1 MAAMSL
7 LAQDVEL
14 LFEGLLDRTPSRE
27 EVEAL
32 LPAFAEAGT
41 EALAAMIVASEE
53 FRLRRE
59 RLARAALAGPAADL
73 DPAVVGWAEAFPP
86 AERPWDAEYV
96 ERHRRLVGAAVDDPG
111 LRGAVAGGD
120 PLPGG
125 YGAGYDER
133 TVEYPWLFGQG
144 LRGRVLDA
152 GSTFNHPHILDRALP
167 LVDDLTIVTLV
178 PETDAFPLRGVS
190 YVFGDLRELPFR
202 DGWFDTVVSLSTL
215 EHVGKDNAV
224 YGAGGAAAPDADAEV
239 ARAAGELRRVVAPGG
254 RILLSVPYGR
264 REDHGWF
271 RQFDAEDL
279 ARLVAAFEAPRAAV
293 SLFAYGPG
301 GWQHATAEAMADV
314 RYRDADAE
322 PTPAADR
329 AAAARGVACVAIDV
343 G

>member
-1 MAAMSL
+1 MPL

-14 LFEGLLDRTPSRE
+14 LFEGLLDRTPSPA

-32 LPAFAEAGT
+32 LPAYAEAGT
-41 EALAAMIVASEE
+41 EALAAMIVSSEE

-59 RLARAALAGPAADL
+59 RLATAALADPSADL
-73 DPAVVGWAEAFPP
+73 MPSDVGWARAFPP
-86 AERPWDAEYV
+86 AEQPWDVEYV
-96 ERHRRLVGAAVDDPG
+96 ERHRRLVSAAVDDPG
-111 LRGAVAGGD
+111 LRRAVTGDD
-120 PLPGG
+120 PLPDG
-125 YGAGYDER
+125 YAIGYDER
-133 TVEYPWLFGQG
+133 TIEYPWLFGQCLG
-144 LRGRVLDA
+144 GRVLDA

-167 LVDDLTIVTLV
+167 LVDELTILTLA
-178 PETDAFPLRGVS
+178 PEADAFPLRSVS

-215 EHVGKDNAV
+215 EHVGKDNAI
-224 YGAGGAAAPDADAEV
+224 YGADGVAAGDADAEV
-239 ARAAGELRRVVAPGG
+239 ARAARELRRVVAPGG

-279 ARLVAAFEAPRAAV
+279 ECLVAAFEAPRAAV

-301 GWQHATAEAMADV
+301 GWQHAAPEAMIDL
-314 RYRDADAE
+314 RYRAADAD
-322 PTPAADR
+322 PATVVDL